1 MPALCLLE
9 KHGGGLHLEDTGGLA
24 RGEGSMSTDS
34 LDSATSRPEQRE
46 TTKVLIVDDHA
57 VLYQGLRTFLE
68 LHKEED

>member
-1 MPALCLLE
+1 L
-9 KHGGGLHLEDTGGLA
+9 KGTGGSA
-24 RGEGSMSTDS
+24 SEERSISTDS